1 MILRINLISKD
12 NIQKKYLKQLLACKV
27 VSSLIPVQQ
36 HRRNLKPLIPLKL
49 QLTFNQM
56 QLREILSINTYKGKM
71 VQKPK
76 LKAILKLNLI
86 MIRIILVLIGI

>member
-36 HRRNLKPLIPLKL
+36 HPRNLKPLIPLKL

-56 QLREILSINTYKGKM
+56 QLREILSMNTYKGKM
-71 VQKPK
+71 EQKPK

-86 MIRIILVLIGI
+86 MIRII